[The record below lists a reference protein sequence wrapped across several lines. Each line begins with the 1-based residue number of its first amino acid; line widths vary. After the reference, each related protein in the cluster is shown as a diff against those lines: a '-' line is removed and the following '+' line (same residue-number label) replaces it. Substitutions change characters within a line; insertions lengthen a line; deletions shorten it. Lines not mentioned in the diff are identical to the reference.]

1 MNLEDAKVLTVDELK
16 EKISKEEWFKDLPEE
31 YKPNKIKYFERM
43 VRVGNSR
50 HLAFLREKFGL
61 NKIVID

>member
-1 MNLEDAKVLTVDELK
+1 MNLNDAKELTTSELK
-16 EKISKEEWFKDLPEE
+16 DKVSSEEWFKDLPEE

-43 VRVGNSR
+43 VRVGNAR

>member
-16 EKISKEEWFKDLPEE
+16 EKISKEEWFNDLPEE
-31 YKPNKIKYFERM
+31 YKPNKIKFFERM
-43 VRVGNSR
+43 VRISNAR
-50 HLAFLREKFGL
+50 HLAFLREKFSL

>member
-16 EKISKEEWFKDLPEE
+16 EKISKEEWFNDLPED
-31 YKPNKIKYFERM
+31 YKPNKIKFFERM
-43 VRVGNSR
+43 VRISNAR

>member
-43 VRVGNSR
+43 VRVGNAR